1 MTELNTNKN
10 QPKFTDMSNE
20 RRNSLSEVFNLAWQF
35 VKRNSFTLSEAL
47 ETAWDNIK
55 LKASLMPETK
65 GAEGKRQPSGC
76 NLPSK
81 YTPGRDAVKITPY
94 LRKGPRLPENFKNR

>member
-1 MTELNTNKN
+1 MAVRKA
-10 QPKFTDMSNE
+10 E
-20 RRNSLSEVFNLAWQF
+20 RFHII
-35 VKRNSFTLSEAL
+35 EAL
-47 ETAWDNIK
+47 KTAWDNIK

-65 GAEGKRQPSGC
+65 GTDGKRQPSGC

>member
-1 MTELNTNKN
+1 
-10 QPKFTDMSNE
+10 MSNE

-35 VKRNSFTLSEAL
+35 VKRNGFTLSEAL

-81 YTPGRDAVKITPY
+81 IHARPGRGENYAVPA
-94 LRKGPRLPENFKNR
+94 KGAPAAGKL

>member
-1 MTELNTNKN
+1 
-10 QPKFTDMSNE
+10 MSNE

-35 VKRNSFTLSEAL
+35 VKRNGFTLSEAL
-47 ETAWDNIK
+47 KTAWDNIK

-65 GAEGKRQPSGC
+65 GTEGKRQPSGC